1 MWEKLMAEIIYIRE
15 HEDPPAGLDWVLV
28 ERTPSGKYVGH
39 GSVAQ
44 GQSPKYYTSPAEDR
58 EAALSRAIAWADS
71 HSIPKVYFREPDN
84 DA

>member
-1 MWEKLMAEIIYIRE
+1 MAEVIYIRE
-15 HEDPPAGLDWVLV
+15 REDPPAGLNWVLV
-28 ERTPSGKYVGH
+28 ERTPSRKYVGH

-44 GQSPKYYTSPAEDR
+44 GEGSRFYTSPAEDR

-71 HSIPKVYFREPDN
+71 HGIPAVHFRQPED

>member
-1 MWEKLMAEIIYIRE
+1 MAEVIYIRK

-39 GSVAQ
+39 GSVAEGQ
-44 GQSPKYYTSPAEDR
+44 GAKFYTSPAEDR
-58 EAALSRAIAWADS
+58 EAALSRAIVWADS
-71 HSIPKVYFREPDN
+71 HGIPKVYFREPGG